1 MFARCEPLVEFRRG
15 REERHE
21 RLRHA
26 AVFLAGFFHDARL
39 HEILQLLVGAQPQ
52 HFLAAAGE
60 IARAEVGM
68 DDVEKRFELQRSFL
82 GQHRGKLLSDSI
94 RTPK

>member
-1 MFARCEPLVEFRRG
+1 MPARCEPLVEFRRG
-15 REERHE
+15 REEGHE
-21 RLRHA
+21 RLGHA
-26 AVFLAGFFHDARL
+26 AVFLAGLFHDAGL
-39 HEILQLLVGAQPQ
+39 HEILELFVGAQPQ
-52 HFLAAAGE
+52 HLLAAAGE

-82 GQHRGKLLSDSI
+82 GQHRCKLLSDSI